1 MDIFLAKAMFLGAV
15 VFAMVVFYRIVINF
29 LNNRMK

>member
-15 VFAMVVFYRIVINF
+15 VFAMVIFYRIFMNL